1 MLKRKI
7 YDWLI
12 DWKNRDH
19 KCLIVKG
26 QCQTGKTYIIERF
39 GLENC
44 EHMISFDLSETVPYT
59 VHSTGTLMSILSS
72 AI

>member
-1 MLKRKI
+1 MLKWKI
-7 YDWLI
+7 YAWLV

-26 QCQTGKTYIIERF
+26 QRQTGKTYIIERF
-39 GLENC
+39 GLENY
-44 EHMISFDLSETVPYT
+44 EHMISFDLSETVPYA
-59 VHSTGTLMSILSS
+59 VHSTGTLMSIPSS